1 MLNCRVGTFT
11 SPPHSTVSTP
21 FTYYPR
27 TAPARAIP
35 PRLEPRTTNP
45 GLHITSD
52 WRVHESPIAAR
63 LPGSSKGIIC
73 KVRFPRRL
81 FPAAQSHTYH
91 GLTVW
96 KRFTPPHR
104 TWFVCAA
111 RSRTTSRLRGPLS
124 PWQRFSLICHR
135 EWVQQRS
142 ARVHGSSSSA
152 KLAST
157 SSACASHFPRC
168 QPPTNLCF

>member
-1 MLNCRVGTFT
+1 M
-11 SPPHSTVSTP
+11 STP

-35 PRLEPRTTNP
+35 PRMEPRTTNP

-73 KVRFPRRL
+73 KVRFPRRRL
-81 FPAAQSHTYH
+81 SSCAVAYVQYH

-111 RSRTTSRLRGPLS
+111 RSRTTSRLRGPPS
-124 PWQRFSLICHR
+124 PWQRFSLICLR
-135 EWVQQRS
+135 GWVLQQS

-168 QPPTNLCF
+168 QPPTTLCF